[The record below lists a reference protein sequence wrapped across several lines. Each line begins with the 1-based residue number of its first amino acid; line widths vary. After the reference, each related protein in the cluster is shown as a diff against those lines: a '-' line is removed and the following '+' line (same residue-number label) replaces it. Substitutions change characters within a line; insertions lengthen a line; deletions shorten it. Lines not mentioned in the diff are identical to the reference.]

1 MSRLITTLALLVLA
15 APAAL
20 AQTQP
25 GPPVIVT
32 TGQASLEM
40 APDVAWVSIA
50 AEVRAAS
57 PATAQRGAAEAMT
70 AVQTALTSAGIE
82 RADVRTTGYSVQ
94 PDLDR
99 SGGRSRVIGY
109 IARNQVEVRV
119 LDLTRLG
126 AVIDAAGSSGST
138 SMAGLRFDLADRA
151 TVERDALR
159 RAVEDAIW
167 RARAI
172 ADGARMTLGPIV
184 RIDEQAQFRP
194 VYAREMMQL
203 AAAPPP
209 PETPISPGQVQV
221 MAQVTLTVQI
231 K

>member
-1 MSRLITTLALLVLA
+1 MSRLVTTLTLIVLA

-20 AQTQP
+20 AQTPP

-32 TGQASLEM
+32 TGQAEIEM

-50 AEVRAAS
+50 AESRGAE
-57 PATAQRGAAEAMT
+57 PGTAQRAAAEAMS
-70 AVQTALTSAGIE
+70 AVQAALAAAGID

-94 PDLDR
+94 PDMDR

-119 LDLTRLG
+119 LDLGRLG
-126 AVIDAAGSSGST
+126 AVIDAAGASGAT

-194 VYAREMMQL
+194 SYGAEMRM
-203 AAAPPP
+203 AAAPPA
-209 PETPISPGQVQV
+209 ETPISPGQVQIS
-221 MAQVTLTVQI
+221 AQVTLTVQI